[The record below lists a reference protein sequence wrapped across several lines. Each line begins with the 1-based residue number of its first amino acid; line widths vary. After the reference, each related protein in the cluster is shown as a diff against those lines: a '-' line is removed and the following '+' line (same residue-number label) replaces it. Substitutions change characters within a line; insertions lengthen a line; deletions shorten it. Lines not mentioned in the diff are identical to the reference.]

1 MTVNVGSMVP
11 WVQNNKELYTCKIDP
26 NYCTFTLPKYFTI
39 GNDKLYY
46 LYVIYNHNSQ
56 SCDHIIAHSQRKGNF
71 KWSCSGRLGNNSK
84 LDSVLFH
91 QCFMFEKTSELS
103 ATQTALSGAG
113 SYLALEGK
121 CFFISPQRLL
131 HSSCDCHKKHMLER
145 PG

>member
-1 MTVNVGSMVP
+1 MAVNVGSMVP
-11 WVQNNKELYTCKIDP
+11 WVQNNKELYTCKIDA

-56 SCDHIIAHSQRKGNF
+56 SCDHIIAHSQRKVNF

-91 QCFMFEKTSELS
+91 QCFMFEKTFELS
-103 ATQTALSGAG
+103 ATQFLLLKENVSLSALRDCCTPAVTVTKSTFW
-113 SYLALEGK
+113 
-121 CFFISPQRLL
+121 CFRDLSP
-131 HSSCDCHKKHMLER
+131 SS
-145 PG
+145 